1 MTAPLTVFIKAS
13 INPGLPKLKPAN
25 LKAWS
30 KTVISVMFDNY
41 KDPYETSETKQNA

>member
-13 INPGLPKLKPAN
+13 MNPGLPKLKPAN

-30 KTVISVMFDNY
+30 NTVISVTFHNY
-41 KDPYETSETKQNA
+41 KDSYETSEIKLNA